1 MRRIDRQPVGSRSA
15 MAVLRL
21 FAAARTA
28 AGTARDLVPGG
39 TVGEIIA
46 TATAR
51 YGDDFAA
58 VVPSCAVWVNGEPA
72 PPDQA
77 VGDDDEVAL
86 LPPVSGGAS

>member
-1 MRRIDRQPVGSRSA
+1 

-39 TVGEIIA
+39 TVGEILA
-46 TATAR
+46 TATER
-51 YGDDFAA
+51 YGDGFAA
-58 VVPSCAVWVNGEPA
+58 VVPSCAVWLNGEPA
-72 PPDQA
+72 PLDHA

-86 LPPVSGGAS
+86 LPPVSGGAR

>member
-1 MRRIDRQPVGSRSA
+1 

-28 AGTARDLVPGG
+28 AGTARDLVPGA
-39 TVGEIIA
+39 TVADILASA
-46 TATAR
+46 TER

-58 VVPSCAVWVNGEPA
+58 VLPTCAVWVNGDPA
-72 PPDQA
+72 TATDP
-77 VGDDDEVAL
+77 VGDEDEVAV